1 MVGLPLTRAFP
12 ASFQSGSTYAINDL
26 FPECSVGCFDFAYS
40 IVARSGSFAMV
51 GSRLAQNEEYLK
63 AVKDHI
69 LGMIVTTRVQ
79 FLLPD
84 CLKQ

>member
-1 MVGLPLTRAFP
+1 MPI
-12 ASFQSGSTYAINDL
+12 S
-26 FPECSVGCFDFAYS
+26 PECAVGCFDFAYS

-51 GSRLAQNEEYLK
+51 GSRLSQDEEYIQ

-79 FLLPD
+79 FLVPD
-84 CLKQ
+84 GLKRSEADRLAFLLT